1 MGVTIAISLLL
12 YSDDLR
18 INNILKMPLF
28 PRQNKAILAEEDSE
42 SQESMQTHETCSLF
56 PMPLTGHLHLWWS
69 PCVLITETTQNKW

>member
-42 SQESMQTHETCSLF
+42 S
-56 PMPLTGHLHLWWS
+56 
-69 PCVLITETTQNKW
+69 